1 MKMVILKS
9 VFLLIIFSNH
19 IFAKDFDDLFKI
31 SIEIKNENIENSIDR
46 AFNDLVFRL
55 IGYED
60 LEKAK
65 IIKGN
70 FNSKDFLTRYAVV
83 RNNDSNFLQASFEED
98 IVMSQFIEN
107 GINFIGRNRPIIFL
121 DIQIDNGFDKPFKIE
136 SIPYE
141 TKLESSI
148 KRIFDDI
155 SEKRGLFFEF
165 PQNTINLD
173 NKNYFFENE
182 NDNDFDQYKYDYLES
197 LIISRSGI
205 NNWSISYKD
214 QISFFENIDDVTER
228 IRFLFQNLSIDYLS
242 DFILDNSERRLMMK
256 VTKVSSAEHL
266 DNLLDALDKMIS
278 IKEYSIKS
286 FQQNEISFSLTIFG
300 TEDQFKKS
308 VQTHKDFSIES
319 TATELIQASLNS
331 IWSII

>member
-1 MKMVILKS
+1 MVILKS

-141 TKLESSI
+141 TRLESSI

-155 SEKRGLFFEF
+155 SKKHGLFFEF

-182 NDNDFDQYKYDYLES
+182 NDNEFDQYKYDYLES

-214 QISFFENIDDVTER
+214 QISFFENIDDVIER

-331 IWSII
+331 I

>member
-1 MKMVILKS
+1 MVILKS

-141 TKLESSI
+141 TRLESSI

-173 NKNYFFENE
+173 NENYFFDNE

-331 IWSII
+331 I

>member
-1 MKMVILKS
+1 MKIVILKS

-31 SIEIKNENIENSIDR
+31 TIEIKNENIENSIDR

-70 FNSKDFLTRYAVV
+70 FDSKDFLSRYAVV

-141 TKLESSI
+141 TRLESSI

-173 NKNYFFENE
+173 NKNYFFDNE

-214 QISFFENIDDVTER
+214 QISFFENIDEISGS
-228 IRFLFQNLSIDYLS
+228 IRFLFENLSTDYLS
-242 DFILDNSERRLMMK
+242 DFVLDNSERKLMMM

-266 DNLLDALDKMIS
+266 DNLLEALNKMIS

-286 FQQNEISFSLTIFG
+286 FQHNEISFSLTIFG
-300 TEDQFKKS
+300 TEDQFKNS
-308 VQTHKDFSIES
+308 VQAHKDFSIES
-319 TATELIQASLNS
+319 TATEIIQASLNS
-331 IWSII
+331 I

>member
-1 MKMVILKS
+1 MAILKS
-9 VFLLIIFSNH
+9 VFLLIIFSNY

-31 SIEIKNENIENSIDR
+31 TIEIKNENIENSIDR

-65 IIKGN
+65 MIKGN
-70 FNSKDFLTRYAVV
+70 FDSKDFLSRYAVV
-83 RNNDSNFLQASFEED
+83 RNNDTNFIQASFEED

-141 TKLESSI
+141 TRLESSI
-148 KRIFDDI
+148 KGIFDDI

-173 NKNYFFENE
+173 KKNYFFENE
-182 NDNDFDQYKYDYLES
+182 NNNDFDQYKYDYLES

-214 QISFFENIDDVTER
+214 QVSFFENIDDVSGR
-228 IRFLFQNLSIDYLS
+228 IRFLFENLSIDYLS
-242 DFILDNSERRLMMK
+242 DFVLDNSERKLMMK

-286 FQQNEISFSLTIFG
+286 FHQNEISFSLTIFG
-300 TEDQFKKS
+300 TEDQFVKS

-319 TATELIQASLNS
+319 TTSELIQASLNS
-331 IWSII
+331 I

>member
-1 MKMVILKS
+1 MVILKS

-31 SIEIKNENIENSIDR
+31 TIEIKNENIENSIDR

-70 FNSKDFLTRYAVV
+70 FDSKDFLSRYAVV

-141 TKLESSI
+141 TRLESSI

-155 SEKRGLFFEF
+155 SKKRGLFFEF

-182 NDNDFDQYKYDYLES
+182 NDNEFDQYKYDYLES

-242 DFILDNSERRLMMK
+242 DFVLDNSERKLMMT

-266 DNLLDALDKMIS
+266 DNLLEALDKMIS

-331 IWSII
+331 I

>member
-1 MKMVILKS
+1 MVILKS

-65 IIKGN
+65 MIKGN
-70 FNSKDFLTRYAVV
+70 FESKDFLSRYAVV

-141 TKLESSI
+141 TRLESSI

-173 NKNYFFENE
+173 NKKYFFENE

-286 FQQNEISFSLTIFG
+286 FQENEISFSLTIFG

-331 IWSII
+331 I

>member
-1 MKMVILKS
+1 MVILKS

-141 TKLESSI
+141 TRLESSI

-155 SEKRGLFFEF
+155 SKKRGLFFEF

-173 NKNYFFENE
+173 NKNYFFEDA

-331 IWSII
+331 I

>member
-1 MKMVILKS
+1 MVILKS

-141 TKLESSI
+141 TRLESSI

-155 SEKRGLFFEF
+155 SKKRGLFFEF

-182 NDNDFDQYKYDYLES
+182 NNNDLDQYKYDYLES

-286 FQQNEISFSLTIFG
+286 FQQNEISFSLKIFG

-331 IWSII
+331 I

>member
-1 MKMVILKS
+1 MVILKS
-9 VFLLIIFSNH
+9 VFLLIIFSND

-31 SIEIKNENIENSIDR
+31 TIEIKNENIENSIDR

-70 FNSKDFLTRYAVV
+70 FDSKDFLSRYAVV

-141 TKLESSI
+141 TRLESSI

-173 NKNYFFENE
+173 NKNYFFDNE

-214 QISFFENIDDVTER
+214 QISFFENIDEISGS
-228 IRFLFQNLSIDYLS
+228 IRFLFENLSTDYLS
-242 DFILDNSERRLMMK
+242 DFVLDNSERKLMMM

-266 DNLLDALDKMIS
+266 DNLLEALNKMI
-278 IKEYSIKS
+278 
-286 FQQNEISFSLTIFG
+286 NEISFSLTIFG
-300 TEDQFKKS
+300 TEDQFKNS
-308 VQTHKDFSIES
+308 VQAHKDFSIES
-319 TATELIQASLNS
+319 TATEIIQASLNS
-331 IWSII
+331 I

>member
-1 MKMVILKS
+1 MKIVILKS

-19 IFAKDFDDLFKI
+19 IFAKDFDDLFRI
-31 SIEIKNENIENSIDR
+31 TIEIKNENIENSIDR
-46 AFNDLVFRL
+46 AFNNLVFRL

-70 FNSKDFLTRYAVV
+70 FDSKDFLNRYAVV
-83 RNNDSNFLQASFEED
+83 SNNDRNFLQASFEED

-141 TKLESSI
+141 TRLESSI

-155 SEKRGLFFEF
+155 SKKRGLFFEF

-182 NDNDFDQYKYDYLES
+182 NDNEFDQYKYDYLES

-331 IWSII
+331 I

>member
-1 MKMVILKS
+1 MVILKS

-60 LEKAK
+60 FEKAK

-121 DIQIDNGFDKPFKIE
+121 DIQIDNGFDRPFKIE

-141 TKLESSI
+141 TRLESSI

-319 TATELIQASLNS
+319 TASELIQASLNS
-331 IWSII
+331 I

>member
-1 MKMVILKS
+1 MKIVILKS

-19 IFAKDFDDLFKI
+19 IFAKDFNDLFKI
-31 SIEIKNENIENSIDR
+31 TIEIKNENIENSIDR
-46 AFNDLVFRL
+46 AFNNLVFRL

-65 IIKGN
+65 MIKGN
-70 FNSKDFLTRYAVV
+70 FDSKDFLRRYAVV
-83 RNNDSNFLQASFEED
+83 RNNESNFLQALFEED
-98 IVMSQFIEN
+98 IVMSQFIDN
-107 GINFIGRNRPIIFL
+107 GISFIGRNRPIIFL

-141 TKLESSI
+141 TRLESSI

-173 NKNYFFENE
+173 KKNYFFENE
-182 NDNDFDQYKYDYLES
+182 NDNDFEQYKYDYLES

-214 QISFFENIDDVTER
+214 QISFFENIDDVSGR
-228 IRFLFQNLSIDYLS
+228 IRFLFENLSIDYLS
-242 DFILDNSERRLMMK
+242 DFVLDNSERKLMMK

-286 FQQNEISFSLTIFG
+286 FHQNEISFSLTIFG

-308 VQTHKDFSIES
+308 VQTHKDFSLES
-319 TATELIQASLNS
+319 SATELIQASLNS
-331 IWSII
+331 I

>member
-1 MKMVILKS
+1 MVILKS

-31 SIEIKNENIENSIDR
+31 TIEIKNENIENSIDR

-70 FNSKDFLTRYAVV
+70 FDSKDFLSRYAVV

-98 IVMSQFIEN
+98 IVISQFIEN

-141 TKLESSI
+141 TRLESSI
-148 KRIFDDI
+148 KRIFDNI
-155 SEKRGLFFEF
+155 SKKRGLFFEF

-228 IRFLFQNLSIDYLS
+228 IKFLFQNLSIDYLR
-242 DFILDNSERRLMMK
+242 DFILDNSERSLMMK

-266 DNLLDALDKMIS
+266 DNLLEALDKMIS
-278 IKEYSIKS
+278 IKEYTIKS

-319 TATELIQASLNS
+319 TATEIIQASLNS
-331 IWSII
+331 I

>member
-1 MKMVILKS
+1 MVILKS

-121 DIQIDNGFDKPFKIE
+121 DIQIDNGFDRPFKIE

-141 TKLESSI
+141 TRLESSI
-148 KRIFDDI
+148 KRIFDNI
-155 SEKRGLFFEF
+155 SKKRGLFFEF

-182 NDNDFDQYKYDYLES
+182 NDNEFDQYKYDYLES

-300 TEDQFKKS
+300 TEDQFKNS

-319 TATELIQASLNS
+319 TATEIIQASLNS
-331 IWSII
+331 I

>member
-1 MKMVILKS
+1 MKIVILKS

-31 SIEIKNENIENSIDR
+31 TIEIKNENIENSIDR

-70 FNSKDFLTRYAVV
+70 FDSKDFLSRYAVV

-141 TKLESSI
+141 TRLESSI

-173 NKNYFFENE
+173 NKNYFFDNE

-228 IRFLFQNLSIDYLS
+228 IRFLFENLSIDYLS
-242 DFILDNSERRLMMK
+242 DFVLDNSERKLLMT

-266 DNLLDALDKMIS
+266 DNLLEALDKMIS

-286 FQQNEISFSLTIFG
+286 FKQNEISFSLTIFG

-319 TATELIQASLNS
+319 SATKLIKASLNS
-331 IWSII
+331 I

>member
-1 MKMVILKS
+1 MVILKS

-31 SIEIKNENIENSIDR
+31 TIEIKNENIENSIDR

-70 FNSKDFLTRYAVV
+70 FDSKDFLSRYAVV

-107 GINFIGRNRPIIFL
+107 SINFIGRNRPIIFL

-141 TKLESSI
+141 TSLESSI

-173 NKNYFFENE
+173 NKNYFFDNE

-197 LIISRSGI
+197 LNISRSGI

-214 QISFFENIDDVTER
+214 QISFFENIDEISGS
-228 IRFLFQNLSIDYLS
+228 IRFLFENLSIDYLS
-242 DFILDNSERRLMMK
+242 DFVLDNSERKFMMR

-266 DNLLDALDKMIS
+266 DNLLEALDKMIS

-286 FQQNEISFSLTIFG
+286 FQHNEISFSLTIFG
-300 TEDQFKKS
+300 TEDQFKNS
-308 VQTHKDFSIES
+308 VQAHKDFSIES
-319 TATELIQASLNS
+319 TASEIIQASLNS
-331 IWSII
+331 I

>member
-1 MKMVILKS
+1 MVILKS

-31 SIEIKNENIENSIDR
+31 TIEIKNENIENSIDR

-141 TKLESSI
+141 TRLESSI

-155 SEKRGLFFEF
+155 SKKRGLFFEF

-182 NDNDFDQYKYDYLES
+182 NDNEFDQYKYDYLES

-214 QISFFENIDDVTER
+214 QISFFENIDEISGS
-228 IRFLFQNLSIDYLS
+228 IRFLFENLSIDYII
-242 DFILDNSERRLMMK
+242 DFVLDNSERKLLMT

-266 DNLLDALDKMIS
+266 DNLLEALDKMIS

-286 FQQNEISFSLTIFG
+286 FKQNEISFSLTIFG
-300 TEDQFKKS
+300 TEDQFKNS

-319 TATELIQASLNS
+319 TATEIIQASLNS
-331 IWSII
+331 I

>member
-141 TKLESSI
+141 TRLESSI

-155 SEKRGLFFEF
+155 SKKRGLFFEF

-242 DFILDNSERRLMMK
+242 DFILDNSERKLMMT

>member
-1 MKMVILKS
+1 MVILKS
-9 VFLLIIFSNH
+9 IFLLIIFSNH

-70 FNSKDFLTRYAVV
+70 YNSKDFLARYAVV

-141 TKLESSI
+141 TRLESSI

-155 SEKRGLFFEF
+155 SKKRGLFFEF

-308 VQTHKDFSIES
+308 VQTHKDFSVES

-331 IWSII
+331 I

>member
-1 MKMVILKS
+1 MVILKS

-31 SIEIKNENIENSIDR
+31 TIEIKNENIENSIDR

-70 FNSKDFLTRYAVV
+70 FDSKDFLTRYAVV

-141 TKLESSI
+141 TRLESSI

-155 SEKRGLFFEF
+155 SKKRGLFFEF

-182 NDNDFDQYKYDYLES
+182 NDNEFDQYKYDYLES

-214 QISFFENIDDVTER
+214 QISFFENIDEISGS
-228 IRFLFQNLSIDYLS
+228 IRFLFENLSIDYLS
-242 DFILDNSERRLMMK
+242 DFVLDNSERKLMMT

-331 IWSII
+331 I

>member
-1 MKMVILKS
+1 MVILKS

-121 DIQIDNGFDKPFKIE
+121 DIQIDNGFDRPFKIE

-141 TKLESSI
+141 TRLESSI

-155 SEKRGLFFEF
+155 SKKRGLFFEF

-182 NDNDFDQYKYDYLES
+182 NDNKFDQYKYDYLES

-331 IWSII
+331 I

>member
-1 MKMVILKS
+1 MVILKS

-31 SIEIKNENIENSIDR
+31 TIEIKNENIENSIDR

-70 FNSKDFLTRYAVV
+70 FDSKDFLSRYAVV

-141 TKLESSI
+141 TSLESSI

-173 NKNYFFENE
+173 NKNYFFDNE

-214 QISFFENIDDVTER
+214 QISFFENIDEIIER
-228 IRFLFQNLSIDYLS
+228 IRFLFENLSIDYLS
-242 DFILDNSERRLMMK
+242 DFVLDNSERKLMMT

-266 DNLLDALDKMIS
+266 DNLLEALDKMIS

-319 TATELIQASLNS
+319 TATEIIQASLNS
-331 IWSII
+331 I

>member
-1 MKMVILKS
+1 MVILKS

-31 SIEIKNENIENSIDR
+31 TIEIKNENIENSIDR

-70 FNSKDFLTRYAVV
+70 FDSKDFLTRYAVV

-98 IVMSQFIEN
+98 IIMSQFIEN

-141 TKLESSI
+141 TRLESSI

-173 NKNYFFENE
+173 NENYFFDNE

-331 IWSII
+331 I

>member
-1 MKMVILKS
+1 MVILKS

-141 TKLESSI
+141 TRLESSI

-155 SEKRGLFFEF
+155 SKKRGLFFEF
-165 PQNTINLD
+165 PQNTISID

-182 NDNDFDQYKYDYLES
+182 NYNDFDQYKYDYLES

-242 DFILDNSERRLMMK
+242 NFLLDNSERKLMMK
-256 VTKVSSAEHL
+256 VTKVTSAEHL

-300 TEDQFKKS
+300 SEDQFKQS
-308 VQTHKDFSIES
+308 VQAHKDFSIES
-319 TATELIQASLNS
+319 TSTELIQASLNS
-331 IWSII
+331 I

>member
-1 MKMVILKS
+1 MAILKS
-9 VFLLIIFSNH
+9 VFLLIIFSND

-31 SIEIKNENIENSIDR
+31 TIEIKNENIENSIDR

-70 FNSKDFLTRYAVV
+70 FDSKDFLSRYAVV

-141 TKLESSI
+141 KSLESSI

-173 NKNYFFENE
+173 NKNYFFDNE

-214 QISFFENIDDVTER
+214 QISFFENIDEISGS
-228 IRFLFQNLSIDYLS
+228 IRFLFENLSIDYLS
-242 DFILDNSERRLMMK
+242 DFVLDNSERKLMMM

-266 DNLLDALDKMIS
+266 DNLLEALDKMIS

-286 FQQNEISFSLTIFG
+286 FQKNEISFSLTIFG
-300 TEDQFKKS
+300 TEDQFRKT

-319 TATELIQASLNS
+319 TATETIQASLNS
-331 IWSII
+331 I

>member
-1 MKMVILKS
+1 MVILKS

-31 SIEIKNENIENSIDR
+31 TIEIKNENIENSIDR

-70 FNSKDFLTRYAVV
+70 FDSKDFLSRYAVV

-141 TKLESSI
+141 TRLESSI

-173 NKNYFFENE
+173 NKNYFFDNE

-214 QISFFENIDDVTER
+214 QISFFENIDEITER
-228 IRFLFQNLSIDYLS
+228 IRFLFENLSIDYLS
-242 DFILDNSERRLMMK
+242 DFVLDNSERKLMMM

-266 DNLLDALDKMIS
+266 DNLLEALNKMIS

-286 FQQNEISFSLTIFG
+286 FQHNEISFSLTIFG
-300 TEDQFKKS
+300 TEDQFKNS
-308 VQTHKDFSIES
+308 VQAHKDFSIES
-319 TATELIQASLNS
+319 TATEIIQASLNS
-331 IWSII
+331 I

>member
-65 IIKGN
+65 MIKGN
-70 FNSKDFLTRYAVV
+70 FESKDFLSRYAVV

-141 TKLESSI
+141 TRLESSI

-155 SEKRGLFFEF
+155 SEERGLFFEF

-228 IRFLFQNLSIDYLS
+228 IRLLFQNLSIDYLS
-242 DFILDNSERRLMMK
+242 DFVLDNSERKLIMK

-300 TEDQFKKS
+300 TEDQFKES
-308 VQTHKDFSIES
+308 IQTHKDFSLES
-319 TATELIQASLNS
+319 SATKLIQASLNS
-331 IWSII
+331 I

>member
-31 SIEIKNENIENSIDR
+31 TIEIKNENIENSIDR

-70 FNSKDFLTRYAVV
+70 FDSKDFLTRYAVV

-98 IVMSQFIEN
+98 IIMSQFIEN

-121 DIQIDNGFDKPFKIE
+121 DIQIDNGFDRPFKIE

-141 TKLESSI
+141 TRLESSI

-155 SEKRGLFFEF
+155 SKKRGLFFEF

-182 NDNDFDQYKYDYLES
+182 NDNEFDQYKYDYLES

-331 IWSII
+331 I

>member
-1 MKMVILKS
+1 MAILKS
-9 VFLLIIFSNH
+9 VFLLIIFSND

-31 SIEIKNENIENSIDR
+31 TIEIKNENIENSIDR

-65 IIKGN
+65 IIKDS
-70 FNSKDFLTRYAVV
+70 FESKDFLRRYAVV

-141 TKLESSI
+141 TSLESSI

-173 NKNYFFENE
+173 NKNYFFDNE

-197 LIISRSGI
+197 LNISRSGI

-214 QISFFENIDDVTER
+214 QISFFENIDEIIER
-228 IRFLFQNLSIDYLS
+228 IRFLFENLSIDYLS
-242 DFILDNSERRLMMK
+242 DFVLDKSERKMMMT

-266 DNLLDALDKMIS
+266 DNLLEALDKMIS
-278 IKEYSIKS
+278 IKEHSIKS
-286 FQQNEISFSLTIFG
+286 FQKNEISFSLTIFG
-300 TEDQFKKS
+300 TEDQFKNS
-308 VQTHKDFSIES
+308 VQAHKDFSIES
-319 TATELIQASLNS
+319 TATEIIQASLNS
-331 IWSII
+331 I

>member
-1 MKMVILKS
+1 MKMAILKS
-9 VFLLIIFSNH
+9 VFLLIIFSNQ

-31 SIEIKNENIENSIDR
+31 TTEIKNENIENSIDH

-65 IIKGN
+65 MIKGD
-70 FNSKDFLTRYAVV
+70 FDSKDFLIRYAVL
-83 RNNDSNFLQASFEED
+83 RKNESNFLQASFEED

-107 GINFIGRNRPIIFL
+107 GISFVGRNRPIVFL

-136 SIPYE
+136 SVPYE
-141 TKLESSI
+141 TRLESSI
-148 KRIFDDI
+148 REIFYDI

-165 PQNTINLD
+165 PQNTISLEKKD
-173 NKNYFFENE
+173 YFFEIKDDNE
-182 NDNDFDQYKYDYLES
+182 FEQYKYDYFES
-197 LIISRSGI
+197 FIISRSGI

-214 QISFFENIDDVTER
+214 QISFFKNTDEIIGK
-228 IRFLFQNLSIDYLS
+228 IRLLFEDLSTDYLS
-242 DFILDNSERRLMMK
+242 NFILDSSERKLMMK

-286 FQQNEISFSLTIFG
+286 FQHDEIAFSLTIFG

-319 TATELIQASLNS
+319 MATELIRASLN
-331 IWSII
+331 

>member
-1 MKMVILKS
+1 MVILKS

-141 TKLESSI
+141 TRLESSI

-155 SEKRGLFFEF
+155 SKKRGLFFEF

-182 NDNDFDQYKYDYLES
+182 NDNEFDQYKYDYLES

-242 DFILDNSERRLMMK
+242 DFILDNSERRLMMN

-331 IWSII
+331 I

>member
-1 MKMVILKS
+1 MVILKS

-65 IIKGN
+65 MIKGN
-70 FNSKDFLTRYAVV
+70 FESKDFLSRYAVV

-141 TKLESSI
+141 TRLESSI

-155 SEKRGLFFEF
+155 SKKRGLFFEF

-182 NDNDFDQYKYDYLES
+182 NDNEFDQYKYDYLES

-331 IWSII
+331 I

>member
-1 MKMVILKS
+1 MKIVIVKS
-9 VFLLIIFSNH
+9 IFLLIIFSNH

-31 SIEIKNENIENSIDR
+31 TLEIKNENIENSIDR

-55 IGYED
+55 IGYDD

-70 FNSKDFLTRYAVV
+70 FDSKDFLSRYAVV

-141 TKLESSI
+141 TRLESSI

-173 NKNYFFENE
+173 NKNYFFDNE

-214 QISFFENIDDVTER
+214 QISFFENIDEISGSV
-228 IRFLFQNLSIDYLS
+228 RFLFENLSIDYLS
-242 DFILDNSERRLMMK
+242 DFVLDNSERKLLMT

-266 DNLLDALDKMIS
+266 DNLLEALDKMIS

-319 TATELIQASLNS
+319 TAIEIIQASLNS
-331 IWSII
+331 I

>member
-1 MKMVILKS
+1 MVIVKS

-98 IVMSQFIEN
+98 IIMSQFIEN

-121 DIQIDNGFDKPFKIE
+121 HIQIDNGFDKPFKIE

-141 TKLESSI
+141 TRLESSI
-148 KRIFDDI
+148 RRIFDDI

-173 NKNYFFENE
+173 NENYFFDNE

-266 DNLLDALDKMIS
+266 DNLLDALDL
-278 IKEYSIKS
+278 
-286 FQQNEISFSLTIFG
+286 SLI
-300 TEDQFKKS
+300 
-308 VQTHKDFSIES
+308 HI
-319 TATELIQASLNS
+319 
-331 IWSII
+331 

>member
-1 MKMVILKS
+1 MKIVILKS

-31 SIEIKNENIENSIDR
+31 TIEIKNENIENSIDR

-70 FNSKDFLTRYAVV
+70 FDSKDFLSRYAVV

-141 TKLESSI
+141 TRLESSI

-173 NKNYFFENE
+173 NKNYFFDNE

-242 DFILDNSERRLMMK
+242 DFILDNSERKLLMT

-266 DNLLDALDKMIS
+266 DNLLEALDKMIS

-286 FQQNEISFSLTIFG
+286 FKQNEISFSLTIFG

-331 IWSII
+331 I

>member
-1 MKMVILKS
+1 MKIVTVKS
-9 VFLLIIFSNH
+9 IFLLIIFSNH

-31 SIEIKNENIENSIDR
+31 TIEIKNENIENSIDR

-70 FNSKDFLTRYAVV
+70 FDSKDFLIRYAVV
-83 RNNDSNFLQASFEED
+83 RNNDRNFLQASFEED
-98 IVMSQFIEN
+98 IVMDQLIDN

-141 TKLESSI
+141 TRLESSI
-148 KRIFDDI
+148 KRNFDDI

-165 PQNTINLD
+165 PQNTINID
-173 NKNYFFENE
+173 NKNYFFDNE
-182 NDNDFDQYKYDYLES
+182 NYKDFDQYKYDYLES

-214 QISFFENIDDVTER
+214 QISFFENIDGVSGR
-228 IRFLFQNLSIDYLS
+228 IRLLFENLSIDYLN
-242 DFILDNSERRLMMK
+242 DFVLDNSERKLAMK
-256 VTKVSSAEHL
+256 VAKVSSAEHL
-266 DNLLDALDKMIS
+266 DNLLNALDKMIS

-286 FQQNEISFSLTIFG
+286 FQQNEISFSLIIFG

-308 VQTHKDFSIES
+308 VQTHKDFSIER
-319 TATELIQASLNS
+319 TATGLIHASLNS
-331 IWSII
+331 I

>member
-1 MKMVILKS
+1 MKMAILKS

-31 SIEIKNENIENSIDR
+31 TIEIKNENIENSIDR

-70 FNSKDFLTRYAVV
+70 FDSKDFLSRYAVV

-141 TKLESSI
+141 TRLESSI

-173 NKNYFFENE
+173 NKNYFFDNE

-214 QISFFENIDDVTER
+214 QISFFENIDEISGS
-228 IRFLFQNLSIDYLS
+228 IRFLFENLSIDYLS
-242 DFILDNSERRLMMK
+242 DFVLDNSERKLMMM

-266 DNLLDALDKMIS
+266 DNLLEALDKMIS

-286 FQQNEISFSLTIFG
+286 FQHNEISFSLTIFG
-300 TEDQFKKS
+300 TEDQFKNS
-308 VQTHKDFSIES
+308 VQAHKDFSIES
-319 TATELIQASLNS
+319 TASEIIQASLNS
-331 IWSII
+331 I